1 MNSNPDPRTQPLTGT
16 ANAKRMSK
24 TRKVVL
30 IISGIVIA
38 LVLVGV
44 LGIAIIVSAFR
55 GNPPSIRDN
64 SVLVLKVAGP
74 LPDFVPDD
82 PFRRLFGGQPLSL
95 NSLLAQLRKAK
106 VDKRITAVML
116 EIDMP
121 ETGWAKAEEIRGA
134 IADFRM
140 SGKPVYAYMEYGMNK
155 DYYIATACDKIFLPP
170 PGELFTNGLAADVM
184 FFRGS
189 LDKLGIYPDIYQIG
203 KYKSAGDTFTQ
214 KQMTDAHREFINSL
228 LDDLS
233 GRYLDGIAKARGKSA
248 AEVKTLIDN
257 APYTAK
263 QARDVG
269 LIDGAAYHDDVE
281 KELKK
286 RLGYKDS
293 DDLHIAKA
301 SEYRQIS
308 QESLGLNKGE
318 KIAVVYA
325 AGDIMSGKSQFGG
338 QGETTIGSD
347 SLVKT
352 IEEARDDKGVKAIV
366 LRIDSPGG
374 SGLASDIIWR
384 AIESAKEKK
393 PVVVSMSDV
402 AASGGY
408 YIACNANKIVAEPST
423 ITGSIGV
430 VGGKPVIK
438 GFYDW
443 IGVTNEWVL
452 RGQNSGM
459 FRESEKFSDSERK
472 KWLEFLGTTYDDF
485 TSKVAKGRKKE
496 QTYIDSIGQGRVWTG
511 QQGKE
516 RGLVDEYGGLDKA
529 IEIAKQLANIPAD
542 KSVQRVILPHPP
554 GFFEQLTSGGGEDDA
569 DARVSAKQQEAIM
582 ATLPEGLRHAFRY
595 AQMLDRA
602 KNGEVMLLL
611 PFDLRI
617 K

>member
-1 MNSNPDPRTQPLTGT
+1 MNSNPDLRTQPLSGT
-16 ANAKRMSK
+16 TNAKTMSK

-30 IISGIVIA
+30 IISGIVLA

-44 LGIAIIVSAFR
+44 LGIALIVSAFR

-64 SVLVLKVAGP
+64 SVLVLRVAGP
-74 LPDFVPDD
+74 LPDYVPDD

-106 VDKRITAVML
+106 VDKRITAVLL

-134 IADFRM
+134 IADFRT
-140 SGKPVYAYMEYGMNK
+140 SGKPVYAYMEFGMNK

-214 KQMTDAHREFINSL
+214 KQMTDAHPEFINSL

-233 GRYLDGIAKARGKSA
+233 GRYMDGIAKARGKSA
-248 AEVKTLIDN
+248 ADVKTLIDN

-263 QARDVG
+263 QAKDVG
-269 LIDGAAYHDDVE
+269 LIDGAADHDDVE

-293 DDLHIAKA
+293 DELHLVKA

-325 AGDIMSGKSQFGG
+325 SGDIVSGKSQFGG
-338 QGETTIGSD
+338 EGETTIGSD
-347 SLVKT
+347 SLVRT
-352 IEEARDDKGVKAIV
+352 IDEARDDKDVKAIC

-374 SGLASDIIWR
+374 SRLASDIIWR

-423 ITGSIGV
+423 VTGSIGMFL
-430 VGGKPVIK
+430 GKPVVK

-443 IGVTNEWVL
+443 LGVTNEYVM
-452 RGQNSGM
+452 RGKNAGL
-459 FRESEKFSDSERK
+459 FRETEKWTPEEHAK
-472 KWLEFLGTTYDDF
+472 MEE
-485 TSKVAKGRKKE
+485 VAKGV
-496 QTYIDSIGQGRVWTG
+496 Y
-511 QQGKE
+511 
-516 RGLVDEYGGLDKA
+516 YY
-529 IEIAKQLANIPAD
+529 NI
-542 KSVQRVILPHPP
+542 
-554 GFFEQLTSGGGEDDA
+554 
-569 DARVSAKQQEAIM
+569 M
-582 ATLPEGLRHAFRY
+582 
-595 AQMLDRA
+595 
-602 KNGEVMLLL
+602 
-611 PFDLRI
+611 
-617 K
+617 